1 MALSFVMLLVGFVVL
16 VRYATE
22 LALTIMR
29 QRRPARRQYAYLAL
43 GAVLTIFAI
52 WTLPPPPEMMLR

>member
-1 MALSFVMLLVGFVVL
+1 MLLGGFIVL
-16 VRYATE
+16 VGHATE
-22 LALTIMR
+22 LALTLMR

-43 GAVLTIFAI
+43 GAVILMIGI